1 MPADER
7 CARGEVV
14 GADDST
20 SSALDGRVQVEPM

>member
-1 MPADER
+1 MIGTFVPADER

-20 SSALDGRVQVEPM
+20 SSALD